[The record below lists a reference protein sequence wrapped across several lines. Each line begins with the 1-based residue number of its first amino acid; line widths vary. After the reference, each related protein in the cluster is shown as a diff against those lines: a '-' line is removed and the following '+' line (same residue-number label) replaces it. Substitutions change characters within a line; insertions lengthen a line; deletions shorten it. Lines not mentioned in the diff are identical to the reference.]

1 MMVTAEDIDQVDPK
15 AVTLSEGTLGYNIRA
30 EGNHVGAIE
39 GYPGRIEYLTV
50 ELAWE
55 EKGIARAALN
65 TFIDLSRKQGLSE
78 VTTNNATH
86 PAMEHILKT
95 EGFEEQSDGRK
106 WVKEI

>member
-1 MMVTAEDIDQVDPK
+1 MATAEDIDQVDQED
-15 AVTLSEGTLGYNIRA
+15 VTLSDGTIGFAIHVA
-30 EGNHVGAIE
+30 GNHVGAIE
-39 GYPGRIEYLTV
+39 GRPGRIEYLTV
-50 ELAWE
+50 ELPWE
-55 EKGIARAALN
+55 GKGIARAALDA
-65 TFIDLSRKQGLSE
+65 FIDLSREHGLSE